1 MTKLTAKDIKKIRM
15 EIKDGKV
22 KYFIA
27 KEFGISYQLVYY
39 YTKNLLSIK
48 PGNRGIGGKILEI

>member
-1 MTKLTAKDIKKIRM
+1 M
-15 EIKDGKV
+15 EIQDGKV

-27 KEFGISYQLVYY
+27 KEFGISYQLVHY
-39 YTKNLLSIK
+39 YTKDLPSIK

>member
-1 MTKLTAKDIKKIRM
+1 MSDKDIKKIRK
-15 EIKDGKV
+15 EIQDGKV

-39 YTKNLLSIK
+39 YTKDLPSIK